1 MIMRSL
7 TFRHNNGPSL
17 AGLIRF
23 VAPKVARDLAISRA
37 RDDFDSFKAAADGR
51 SRAQLAG

>member
-1 MIMRSL
+1 MRSL